1 MVAVVAAAGDGRRLS
16 RLGPGLH
23 PRCGPCSRWVWI
35 HGWCSNCAEHWHSP
49 ALTPRDAR
57 GPSTKLIHHIV
68 VELLPEKRADTGGQP
83 PLQGFRSTFSWGS
96 LLSFFAFKEGML
108 GTPISVL
115 GGWPTVSG
123 GFVRQVFITTR
134 TLPF

>member
-16 RLGPGLH
+16 SVGPGLH

-35 HGWCSNCAEHWHSP
+35 HGWWSNCAEHWHSP

-68 VELLPEKRADTGGQP
+68 GELLPEKRADTGGQP
-83 PLQGFRSTFSWGS
+83 PNADIGVSNMPSLQAKKPRK
-96 LLSFFAFKEGML
+96 LS
-108 GTPISVL
+108 
-115 GGWPTVSG
+115 
-123 GFVRQVFITTR
+123 
-134 TLPF
+134 